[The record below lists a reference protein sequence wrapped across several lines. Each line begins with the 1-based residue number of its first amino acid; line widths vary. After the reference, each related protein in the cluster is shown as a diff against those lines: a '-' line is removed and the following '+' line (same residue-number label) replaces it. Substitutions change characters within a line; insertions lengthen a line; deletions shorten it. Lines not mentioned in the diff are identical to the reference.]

1 MHIDKDTLANI
12 EQLDREQLIEL
23 ALQLQEEVA
32 RKEVEGERL
41 RTALALWDRVQEFYR
56 QQRKEL
62 HQRYGIPRLKRQ

>member
-1 MHIDKDTLANI
+1 MEAETLANI

-32 RKEVEGERL
+32 RKEAEGERL
-41 RTALALWDRVQEFYR
+41 RTALALWERVQEFSR

-62 HQRYGIPRLKRQ
+62 HQRYGIPRPRQQ